1 MNRRQFLVAAASL
14 PVVLAACGDD
24 EPATTSGPWTFTDDR
39 DVEVSLPRRPARLVL
54 HEYALAALWDYGIRP
69 VGAFGSVP
77 MDEQPLFEGLDLST
91 VESVGEVWGE
101 VNLEAAAALR
111 PDLFVSTYWPSE
123 KLLGG
128 VKDDRLERKL
138 TAIAPF
144 VGIHAQVP
152 ATTTIEHF
160 EKLAGALGGDVDAAE
175 PAAARERYERAVEAF
190 HAAAE
195 AKPGLRV
202 MGAYADPEALYV
214 AKPEDYSDLREFQSW
229 GLEVVAGKSGDPY
242 WEKLS
247 WENADKYPADL
258 ILYDARATAPT
269 LDDLADIPVWR
280 DLPAV
285 KAGQLSPWHMEEA
298 VSYRLFASHVEE
310 LTTAVE
316 RASVVAG

>member
-1 MNRRQFLVAAASL
+1 MNRRQFLVAAASM

-24 EPATTSGPWTFTDDR
+24 EPEPAGGPWTFTDDR
-39 DVEVSLPRRPARLVL
+39 GVEVSLPKRPERLVM
-54 HEYALAALWDYGIRP
+54 HEYALAALWGYGLRP

-77 MDEQPLFEGLDLST
+77 MDEQPLFDGYDLRG

-101 VNLEAAAALR
+101 INLEAAAALR
-111 PDLFVSTYWPSE
+111 PDLLISTWWPSE

-152 ATTTIEHF
+152 ASTTIEHF
-160 EKLAGALGGDVDAAE
+160 ERLAVALGGRVDPDAG
-175 PAAARERYERAVEAF
+175 RNRLKRAVEGFRTAV
-190 HAAAE
+190 E
-195 AKPGLRV
+195 SKPGLRV
-202 MGAYADPEALYV
+202 MAAYADPEALYV
-214 AKPEDYSDLREFQSW
+214 AKPQDYSDLREFESW
-229 GLEVVAGKSGDPY
+229 GLELVAGRSGDPY

-247 WENADKYPADL
+247 WEEAGRYPADL
-258 ILYDARATAPT
+258 ILHDARASTPPLSEWAE
-269 LDDLADIPVWR
+269 IPVWR

-298 VSYRLFASHVEE
+298 VSYELFASHVEE
-310 LTTAVE
+310 LTAAIE
-316 RASVVAG
+316 RSRVLPG